1 MPNDIWMA
9 PEGRLDAIPFK
20 KLHEGEKYTED
31 ELHKL
36 RTYWTEERTRDVAA
50 WIDAGMPANA
60 VPEFVLKLTRRLGPL
75 AQTRCDLRGIDFRGR
90 FPNPRGTESPRP
102 DFWRD
107 HLEHANLAGTHL
119 EHTNL
124 KRAHLEHAI
133 LMGAQLEHANLT
145 DAHLEYADLHG
156 AHLDHANLENA
167 HLEHAHLSWA
177 HLEHADLH
185 AVHLE
190 HASLFGVHLEHANLE
205 VAHLEHA
212 NLTLAEILETN
223 FTGVYLDD
231 TVLSLLRWQDERRR
245 DPEAT
250 MFRFFD
256 IRGVRYSD
264 PLFDRW
270 VKQAN
275 FIWRCRE
282 TWWNPWAS
290 LAKRLRNRKQAP
302 KERGWFSRKLSK
314 WPPPLWLLWKMT
326 CNCGRGFWRWVG
338 WCLGI
343 AIVFGFI
350 FWLGGIVEVP
360 GRHHNELTYFYFS
373 IVTFTTLGFGDVT
386 PTGNAGEIWVMLEV
400 ILGYVALGGLISI
413 FTTKLVPPR

>member
-1 MPNDIWMA
+1 VPDKSPADNNEEQPAWMTL
-9 PEGRLDAIPFK
+9 EGRQKIRFK
-20 KLHEGEKYTED
+20 NLSAGEEYTRDELLKLHA
-31 ELHKL
+31 
-36 RTYWTEERTRDVAA
+36 YWTEERTQAVAE
-50 WIDAGMPANA
+50 WIDAGADIDA
-60 VPEFVLKLTRRLGPL
+60 VPRCVPSSVLRQMTDSSEYRTALK
-75 AQTRCDLRGIDFRGR
+75 QYDLRCIDLRR
-90 FPNPRGTESPRP
+90 YLHTTRTDESPRP
-102 DFWRD
+102 SLSEA
-107 HLEHANLAGTHL
+107 HLEYASLSG
-119 EHTNL
+119 
-124 KRAHLEHAI
+124 AHLEHAS
-133 LMGAQLEHANLT
+133 LT
-145 DAHLEYADLHG
+145 L
-156 AHLDHANLENA
+156 A